1 MNPVLTFDVD
11 GTGHCLHTDAIPLQS
26 LGTLEISRATSIE
39 FNSASQQWEVKANDG
54 AILFVDPSRSCCL
67 AWEVENLQVS

>member
-26 LGTLEISRATSIE
+26 LGTLEVHRATSIE
-39 FNSASQQWEVKANDG
+39 FNSASQQWEVKDAEG
-54 AILFVDPSRSCCL
+54 VILHSHPSRSCCL
-67 AWEVENLQVS
+67 AWEVERFNL